1 MENFKIVGYLL
12 SFTTKGSDHTWL
24 KRFDNESAANYYVR
38 SVGLDDARVYMYEIN
53 PIIATI
59 NERALSCQ

>member
-12 SFTTKGSDHTWL
+12 SFTTKGSDDHTWL

-38 SVGLDDARVYMYEIN
+38 SVGLDDARVYAYEIN
-53 PIIATI
+53 PIIAII
-59 NERALSCQ
+59 NERALSC